1 MLSSFALALGCAP
14 AASAWPLLGLAEAV
28 DLDNLA
34 PAHML
39 VASANS
45 STNITATSCGNATAC
60 NNNVTL
66 SIHPLQVQSVET
78 SLAGLAA
85 VLVALTYCLLTAYS
99 PHLVTGLCIPCEILS
114 ANIQE
119 ILCHIWPRTID
130 NYTIKSSYLVY
141 IDDSLEPRVGKDGQL
156 GFYDRAKDGDA
167 VHLRLQD
174 EPPRPIDLVETR
186 GSLIRGFEEVSQNF
200 ESVPAETNPTVW
212 IQTASSA
219 MRNVIQLVVWE
230 WVSLWLLV
238 IMISNTLLYNGI
250 IGGGSP
256 TNDRYPRLA
265 LISIYSLSYMFH
277 FVATWYVFL
286 RVFTLITLQASW
298 AVCFRLPFAL
308 GSEFPAAA
316 REFVRP
322 GNHQRV
328 LRKAESELTFHRFDI
343 EVLGKVAISERYENI
358 YAIGGHKE
366 VYLPRPDFFKYPGY
380 VEQVKTFAAKVRS
393 NRVFRRIDNIPDEAR
408 VDNNLNSL
416 QEAEVKAFEKATE
429 VALERV
435 VFNMAVHHG
444 YLFHYCFCGVDP

>member
-1 MLSSFALALGCAP
+1 
-14 AASAWPLLGLAEAV
+14 
-28 DLDNLA
+28 
-34 PAHML
+34 
-39 VASANS
+39 
-45 STNITATSCGNATAC
+45 
-60 NNNVTL
+60 
-66 SIHPLQVQSVET
+66 
-78 SLAGLAA
+78 
-85 VLVALTYCLLTAYS
+85 
-99 PHLVTGLCIPCEILS
+99 
-114 ANIQE
+114 
-119 ILCHIWPRTID
+119 
-130 NYTIKSSYLVY
+130 
-141 IDDSLEPRVGKDGQL
+141 
-156 GFYDRAKDGDA
+156 
-167 VHLRLQD
+167 
-174 EPPRPIDLVETR
+174 
-186 GSLIRGFEEVSQNF
+186 
-200 ESVPAETNPTVW
+200 
-212 IQTASSA
+212 

-230 WVSLWLLV
+230 WVSLWLVV

-308 GSEFPAAA
+308 GGDFPAAA
-316 REFVRP
+316 REFIRS
-322 GNHQRV
+322 GNHERV

-358 YAIGGHKE
+358 YTIDGHKE

-380 VEQVKTFAAKVRS
+380 VEQLKTFAAKVRS

-435 VFNMAVHHG
+435 VFNMAVQMG
-444 YLFHYCFCGVDP
+444 ICFTTAFAVWTRSPLNDATSTQIGSYALLASTGTAFAAILSSASQLSSMLNSAKEILRLTELALHKLITRNQSKTFSSYQMQRFGFAEEVDILNQFSAKSASLGTVWRANKAIYHVLLGVVFGPAVGLLPNQRDCKQPLALKLQIFDRSFTYRSNDVEIFWNSSWEQPTLIPAGESKLQLKDEFSKALKKGKNVEFGPILQQNSD